1 MLRTPLLALGQILSL
16 LACVNYAAS
25 GLLAAAPPACEMVID
40 EADLVAAKKSAPQPD
55 TLFSYAGQAGLEHK
69 IFVFRPAWDG
79 PDRELPGLVL
89 FHGGGWNEGKAEQF
103 NRQAR
108 FLADRGYVVFLPE
121 YGLSSDGMTPR
132 DSMQDAATAWLAIR
146 KQAPTYNLALD
157 QLSAGG
163 GSAGGHL
170 AATLAMS
177 TPLRE
182 PASLPKPRSLIL
194 FNPVIDNGPDGYGY
208 QRVAAYWK
216 DFSPVDNIASDH
228 PDTLIM
234 VGDQDDYVPVTTAQ
248 RYCSLVSQTGAA
260 CDLFV
265 DPGQKHSW
273 FNGKGFETTLS
284 LTTRFLDQRFHS
296 PDSCH

>member
-1 MLRTPLLALGQILSL
+1 MLRTPLLALGPTLSL
-16 LACVNYAAS
+16 LACVNHATS
-25 GLLAAAPPACEMVID
+25 GISAAAPLACETVID
-40 EADLVAAKKSAPQPD
+40 EVGLVAAKKSAPQPD
-55 TLFSYAGQAGLEHK
+55 ASFSYFGQAGLEHK
-69 IFVFRPAWDG
+69 IFVFRPTPDG
-79 PDRELPGLVL
+79 SDREHPGVVL
-89 FHGGGWNEGKAEQF
+89 FHGGGWNEGRPGQF

-108 FLADRGYVVFLPE
+108 FLADRGYFVFLPE
-121 YGLSSDGMTPR
+121 YGLSSDGLTPR
-132 DSMQDAATAWLAIR
+132 DSMQDAATAWMAIR
-146 KQAPTYNLALD
+146 KQASTYNLALD

-216 DFSPVDNIASDH
+216 DFSPIDNIASDH

-248 RYCSLVSQTGAA
+248 RYCNLVSQTGAA

-273 FNGKGFETTLS
+273 FNGKGFETTLG
-284 LTTRFLDQRFHS
+284 LTTRFLDQRFGG
-296 PDSCH
+296 PESCR